1 MAMATRDLKA
11 RMEEMLSAE
20 PEPVVIQV
28 ALAEYLLTNYRP
40 DREWIAGE
48 LRERNVGEKP
58 HTTVQN
64 YLAFV
69 FRLRAMDWG
78 VRGFPEQRVQTS
90 PDRYRVADYCVVKRG
105 VGSDPIVHAPPL
117 LCVEVLS
124 REDRMSEIQERV
136 DDYQTMGVG
145 AVWVIDPL
153 RRRAFSAKPDGSL
166 LAEAERLIVA
176 DTEIAIPVADIFAE
190 LDDLERNG

>member
-1 MAMATRDLKA
+1 MI
-11 RMEEMLSAE
+11 SAE
-20 PEPVVIQV
+20 PEPVVVRVSLPQY
-28 ALAEYLLTNYRP
+28 LATTYRP

-58 HTTVQN
+58 HATVQN
-64 YLAFV
+64 YLAFL
-69 FRLRAMDWG
+69 FRSRALEWN

-90 PDRYRVADYCVVKRG
+90 DDHYRVADYCVVSRG
-105 VGSDPIVHAPPL
+105 VGADPIVHAPPL

-136 DDYQTMGVG
+136 EDYLAMGVG
-145 AVWVIDPL
+145 TVWVIDPL
-153 RRRAFSAKPDGSL
+153 RRRAFSAKKDGSL
-166 LAEAERLIVA
+166 MAEIETLSVAGTDIVV
-176 DTEIAIPVADIFAE
+176 PVAEIWSE